1 MPIRQASAIN
11 VHVAGRLHLELDR
24 TAWAEDLRRLD
35 DAGAD
40 LLATADAVI
49 ALGRKANLA
58 YLQRQVDRAQLA
70 TLLGDTAWPLVVLE
84 GAAPGRPTRA
94 LVLTGRTGETLSGV
108 EVAGDGTEVPVAGPL
123 EALFPGDAPRAVLV
137 PLGVVPLTDGG
148 DAAHGHDVPPTAR
161 LWQLLVRERR
171 DIWLVWL
178 YAVLVGLF
186 GLALPLGVQ
195 ATIQLVQGGLLIQPL
210 ILLIVFVVAGS
221 LASGALQ
228 IFQLSVVEVI
238 QQRVF
243 ARLAVEFA
251 FRVPRVR
258 LETALG
264 VNLPEQMNRFFEAL
278 TIQKS
283 LSKLLTDA
291 VAAIVTIAFGVLLL
305 GVYNPYLSVAS
316 VTLIALLGLLLWR
329 TGARGLATSIAESKY
344 KYRVVHWFEEMAQ
357 ALTAFKFAG
366 RSNLALDRTD
376 ELLTGYLTY
385 RRRHFR
391 VIVAQS
397 WFFVVFKTLITG
409 LLLILGAL
417 LLQGRQITIGQF
429 VASELVI
436 VTVLGAIEKLIASL
450 STWYDVLTA
459 VDKVGHVTDLPLDA
473 AGGLELPTPSTGAGM
488 AVALRDVSVT
498 FPDAGMTALAGVSC
512 AIAPGERVG
521 VTGFT
526 GAGASSL
533 LLVTAGLVEGY
544 AGTVTYDGLTLRDLD
559 RGRLRGQ
566 VGQYLSQ
573 TDLFDG
579 SIEDN
584 VAMGRHGLGVSEVVD
599 ALAAAGLEAWVQA
612 QPLGLR
618 TPIIN
623 GGRALPVSVQTRL
636 LLAQAIAGAPRLLVL
651 DDFFTSAEPALRRR
665 VLALLADRGRPWSVL
680 IASRDP
686 DILAACDRVLVLR
699 DGGIVRSGPWAECA
713 ADPDVS
719 RHLAPPAEAGA
730 A

>member
-11 VHVAGRLHLELDR
+11 TCVAQRLHMELDR

-35 DAGAD
+35 DDGAD

-58 YLQRQVDRAQLA
+58 YLQRRVDRAQLA
-70 TLLGDTAWPLVVLE
+70 TLLADTSWPLVLLE
-84 GAAPGRPTRA
+84 QGASGRPTRA
-94 LVLTGRTGETLSGV
+94 LVLTGRTGETLSGT
-108 EVAGDGTEVPVAGPL
+108 EVAADGSETEVAGPL
-123 EALFPGDAPRAVLV
+123 EVLVPGDAPRAVLV
-137 PLGVVPLTDGG
+137 PLGVVPLTDGAPG
-148 DAAHGHDVPPTAR
+148 THGHDVPPTAR

-178 YAVLVGLF
+178 YAILVGLF

-210 ILLIVFVVAGS
+210 VLLILFVVAGS

-228 IFQLSVVEVI
+228 IFQLTVVEVI

-251 FRVPRVR
+251 YRVPRVR

-264 VNLPEQMNRFFEAL
+264 LNLPEQMNRFFEAL

-291 VAAIVTIAFGVLLL
+291 VAAIVTIGFGLLLL
-305 GVYNPYLSVAS
+305 GVYNPFLSVAS
-316 VTLIALLGLLLWR
+316 VSLIAILGLLLWR

-391 VIVAQS
+391 VIVTQS
-397 WFFVVFKTLITG
+397 WFFVIFKTLITG

-417 LLQGRQITIGQF
+417 LLQDRQITIGQF

-459 VDKVGHVTDLPLDA
+459 VDKVGHVTDLPLESG
-473 AGGLELPTPSTGAGM
+473 GGLALPAPSTGEGL
-488 AVALRDVSVT
+488 AVALQDVSVT
-498 FPDAGMTALAGVSC
+498 FPDAGMPSLAGVTC
-512 AIAPGERVG
+512 TIAPGERVG

-526 GAGASSL
+526 GSGASAL
-533 LLVTAGLVEGY
+533 LLVAAGLVEEY
-544 AGTVTYDGLTLRDLD
+544 AGTVTFDGLTLRDLD

-579 SIEDN
+579 SVEDN
-584 VAMGRHGLGVSEVVD
+584 VAMGRAGLGVAEVLG
-599 ALAAAGLEAWVQA
+599 ALAAAGLEAWVQKE
-612 QPLGLR
+612 PLGLR

-623 GGRALPVSVQTRL
+623 GGRALPASVQTRL

-651 DDFFTSAEPALRRR
+651 DDFFTSAEPGLRRR
-665 VLALLADRGRPWSVL
+665 VLALLADRGRTWSVL
-680 IASRDP
+680 LASRDP
-686 DILAACDRVLVLR
+686 DLLAACDRVIVLHEGR
-699 DGGIVRSGPWAECA
+699 VAQVGTWAECA
-713 ADPDVS
+713 SHPDVS
-719 RHLAPPAEAGA
+719 RHLAPPAEPGA
-730 A
+730 R